1 MWIRLL
7 DKLLVQ
13 FVKIGQLT
21 VEYPNG
27 TIIDYGQK
35 LDTKVQVKI
44 KSSRI
49 FRRLFVNPDLTIGE
63 AYMNGD
69 LVIEN
74 NDIFGFLALVTQN
87 LTNQRDSWISRLL
100 WLTNNSFVNSLKANV
115 PSRSKSNVKHHYDLS
130 PELYSLFLDVDQQ
143 YSCAYFNNP
152 DDTLEQAQE
161 QKKHHIA
168 KKLSLRPGM
177 TVLDIGSGWGGMAI
191 TLAKDYQVS
200 VLGITLSEE
209 QQKIS
214 QQRALDEGLEGK
226 VEFKLMDYRE
236 DLGSFDRIVSVG
248 MFEHVG
254 VPNYEEY
261 FRSIKDKLLPG
272 GLALVHTIGRI
283 SPPGGTSPWIKKYIF
298 PGGYIPALS
307 EMVSAVEKNY
317 LYISDVEI
325 LRMHYAM
332 TLNHWHKRFT
342 ENEERIKNIYDERF
356 CRMWR
361 YYLVASEIS
370 FRHYQ
375 QVVFQVQISK
385 DQMTLPITR
394 DYLLE

>member
-13 FVKIGQLT
+13 LVKKGQLV

-27 TIIDYGQK
+27 RTTAYGQN
-35 LDTKVQVKI
+35 LDKKIKVKI
-44 KSSRI
+44 NNPRI
-49 FRRLFVNPDLTIGE
+49 FRRLFVNPDLMLGE
-63 AYMNGD
+63 AYMDGD
-69 LVIEN
+69 LVIKN
-74 NDIFGFLALVTQN
+74 DDIFGFLALITQN
-87 LTNQRDSWISRLL
+87 LTNQPDSWISRLL
-100 WLTNNSFVNSLKANV
+100 LLSNNSFLNSIKANV

-130 PELYSLFLDVDQQ
+130 PELYSLFLDVDKQ
-143 YSCAYFNNP
+143 YSCAYFKNV

-168 KKLSLRPGM
+168 KKLSLEPGM

-191 TLAKDYQVS
+191 TLAKNYNVN
-200 VLGITLSEE
+200 VVGITLSEE
-209 QQKIS
+209 QQKLS
-214 QQRALDEGLEGK
+214 QQRAINEGLEDK

-236 DLGSFDRIVSVG
+236 DLGVFDRIVSVG

-261 FRSIKDKLLPG
+261 FRTIKNKLSPG

-283 SPPGGTSPWIKKYIF
+283 TPPGGTSPWIKKYIF

-307 EMVSAVEKNY
+307 EMVAAVEKNY
-317 LYISDVEI
+317 MYISDVEI

-332 TLNHWHKRFT
+332 TLSHWHQRFT
-342 ENEERIKNIYDERF
+342 ENEERIKKIYDERF

-370 FRHYQ
+370 FRYYQ

-385 DQMTLPITR
+385 EQMTLPLTR
-394 DYLLE
+394 DYLLK

>member
-1 MWIRLL
+1 VWIRLL

-13 FVKIGQLT
+13 LVKKGQLM
-21 VEYPNG
+21 VQYPNG
-27 TIIDYGQK
+27 RIVAYGQS
-35 LDTKVQVKI
+35 LDKKISVKI
-44 KSSRI
+44 NNSRI
-49 FRRLFVNPDLTIGE
+49 LRRLFVNPDLTIGE

-69 LVIEN
+69 LGIEN
-74 NDIFGFLALVTQN
+74 DDIYGFLALITQN
-87 LTNQRDSWISRLL
+87 LTNQPDSWISKLL
-100 WLTNNSFVNSLKANV
+100 LFTNNSFLNSIKANV

-130 PELYSLFLDVDQQ
+130 PELYTLFLDVDKQ
-143 YSCAYFNNP
+143 YSCAYFKNV

-168 KKLSLRPGM
+168 KKLSLQPGM

-191 TLAKDYQVS
+191 TLAKYYNVN

-214 QQRALDEGLEGK
+214 QQRAISEGLEGK

-236 DLGSFDRIVSVG
+236 DLGVFDRIVSVG

-254 VPNYEEY
+254 VPNYADY
-261 FRSIKDKLLPG
+261 FRTIKNKLSPG
-272 GLALVHTIGRI
+272 GVALVHTIGRI
-283 SPPGGTSPWIKKYIF
+283 TPPGGTSPWIKKYIF

-307 EMVSAVEKNY
+307 EMVAAVEKNY
-317 LYISDVEI
+317 LYISDVEV

-332 TLNHWHKRFT
+332 TLNHWHQRFT
-342 ENEERIKNIYDERF
+342 ENEERIKKIYDERF

-370 FRHYQ
+370 FRYYQ

>member
-1 MWIRLL
+1 MQ
-7 DKLLVQ
+7 LV
-13 FVKIGQLT
+13 KKGQL
-21 VEYPNG
+21 VVAYPNG
-27 TIIDYGQK
+27 RTIVYGQN
-35 LDTKVQVKI
+35 LDKKIKVKI
-44 KSSRI
+44 NNPRI
-49 FRRLFVNPDLTIGE
+49 FRRLFVNPDLTLGE
-63 AYMNGD
+63 AYMDGD
-69 LVIEN
+69 LVIKN
-74 NDIFGFLALVTQN
+74 NDIFGFLALITQN
-87 LTNQRDSWISRLL
+87 LTNQPDSWISRLL
-100 WLTNNSFVNSLKANV
+100 LFSNNSFLNSIKANV

-130 PELYSLFLDVDQQ
+130 PELYSLFLDVDKQ
-143 YSCAYFNNP
+143 YSCAYFKNV

-168 KKLSLRPGM
+168 KKLSLYPGM

-191 TLAKDYQVS
+191 TLAKNYNVN

-209 QQKIS
+209 QQKLS
-214 QQRALDEGLEGK
+214 QQRAINEGLEGK

-236 DLGSFDRIVSVG
+236 DLGVFDRIVSVG

-261 FRSIKDKLLPG
+261 FRTIKNKLSPG

-283 SPPGGTSPWIKKYIF
+283 TPPGGTSPWIKKYIF

-307 EMVSAVEKNY
+307 EMVAAVEKNY
-317 LYISDVEI
+317 MYISDVEI

-332 TLNHWHKRFT
+332 TLSHWHQRFI
-342 ENEERIKNIYDERF
+342 ENEERIKKIYDERF

-370 FRHYQ
+370 FRYYQ

-385 DQMTLPITR
+385 EQMTLPLTR
-394 DYLLE
+394 DYLLK

>member
-1 MWIRLL
+1 M
-7 DKLLVQ
+7 
-13 FVKIGQLT
+13 

-27 TIIDYGQK
+27 RIVVYGQN
-35 LDTKVQVKI
+35 LDKKISVKI
-44 KSSRI
+44 NNSRML
-49 FRRLFVNPDLTIGE
+49 RRLFVNPDLTIGE

-69 LVIEN
+69 LGIEN
-74 NDIFGFLALVTQN
+74 DDIFGFLALITQN
-87 LTNQRDSWISRLL
+87 LTNQPDSWISKLL
-100 WLTNNSFVNSLKANV
+100 LFTNNSFLNSIKANV

-130 PELYSLFLDVDQQ
+130 PELYTLFLDVDKQ
-143 YSCAYFNNP
+143 YSCAYFKNV

-168 KKLSLRPGM
+168 KKLSLQPGM
-177 TVLDIGSGWGGMAI
+177 SVLDIGSGWGGMAI
-191 TLAKDYQVS
+191 TLAKNYNVN

-214 QQRALDEGLEGK
+214 QQRAISEGLEGK

-236 DLGSFDRIVSVG
+236 DLGVFDRIVSVG

-254 VPNYEEY
+254 VPNYAEY
-261 FRSIKDKLLPG
+261 FRTIKNKLSPG
-272 GLALVHTIGRI
+272 GVALVHTIGRI
-283 SPPGGTSPWIKKYIF
+283 TPPGGTSPWIKKYIF

-307 EMVSAVEKNY
+307 EMVAAVEKNY
-317 LYISDVEI
+317 LYISDVEV

-332 TLNHWHKRFT
+332 TLNHWHQRFT
-342 ENEERIKNIYDERF
+342 ENEERIKKIYDERF
-356 CRMWR
+356 IRMWR

-370 FRHYQ
+370 FRYYQ

-385 DQMTLPITR
+385 DQMTLPLTR

>member
-13 FVKIGQLT
+13 LVKKGQLM

-27 TIIDYGQK
+27 RIVVYGQN
-35 LDTKVQVKI
+35 LDKKINVKI
-44 KSSRI
+44 NNSRI
-49 FRRLFVNPDLTIGE
+49 LRRLFVNPDLTIGE

-69 LVIEN
+69 LGIEN
-74 NDIFGFLALVTQN
+74 DDIFGFLALITQN
-87 LTNQRDSWISRLL
+87 LTNQPDSWISKLL
-100 WLTNNSFVNSLKANV
+100 LFTNNSFLNSIKANV

-130 PELYSLFLDVDQQ
+130 PELYTLFLDVDKQ
-143 YSCAYFNNP
+143 YSCAYFKNV

-168 KKLSLRPGM
+168 KKLSLQPGM
-177 TVLDIGSGWGGMAI
+177 SVLDIGSGWGGMAI
-191 TLAKDYQVS
+191 TLAKNYNVN

-214 QQRALDEGLEGK
+214 QQRAISEGLEGK

-236 DLGSFDRIVSVG
+236 DLGVFDRIVSVG

-254 VPNYEEY
+254 VPNYAEY
-261 FRSIKDKLLPG
+261 FRTIKNKLSPG
-272 GLALVHTIGRI
+272 GVALVHTIGRI
-283 SPPGGTSPWIKKYIF
+283 TPPGGTSPWIKKYIF

-307 EMVSAVEKNY
+307 EMVAAVEKNY
-317 LYISDVEI
+317 LYISDVEV

-332 TLNHWHKRFT
+332 TLNHWHQRFT
-342 ENEERIKNIYDERF
+342 ENEERIKKIYDERF

-370 FRHYQ
+370 FRYYQ

-385 DQMTLPITR
+385 DQMTLPLTR

>member
-7 DKLLVQ
+7 DRLLVQ
-13 FVKIGQLT
+13 LVKKGQL
-21 VEYPNG
+21 VVAYPNG
-27 TIIDYGQK
+27 RTIVYGQN
-35 LDTKVQVKI
+35 LDKKIKVKI
-44 KSSRI
+44 NNPRI
-49 FRRLFVNPDLTIGE
+49 FRRLFVNPDLTLGE
-63 AYMNGD
+63 AYMDGD
-69 LVIEN
+69 LVIKN
-74 NDIFGFLALVTQN
+74 NDIFGFLALITQN
-87 LTNQRDSWISRLL
+87 LTNQPDSWISRLL
-100 WLTNNSFVNSLKANV
+100 LFSNNSFLNSIKANV

-130 PELYSLFLDVDQQ
+130 PELYSLFLDVDKQ
-143 YSCAYFNNP
+143 YSCAYFKNV

-168 KKLSLRPGM
+168 KKLSLYPGM

-191 TLAKDYQVS
+191 TLAKNYNVN

-209 QQKIS
+209 QQKLS
-214 QQRALDEGLEGK
+214 QQRAINEGLEGK

-236 DLGSFDRIVSVG
+236 DLGVFDRIVSVG

-261 FRSIKDKLLPG
+261 FRTIKNKLSPG

-283 SPPGGTSPWIKKYIF
+283 TPPGGTSPWIKKYIF

-307 EMVSAVEKNY
+307 EMVAAVEKNY
-317 LYISDVEI
+317 MYISDVEI

-332 TLNHWHKRFT
+332 TLSHWHQRFI
-342 ENEERIKNIYDERF
+342 ENEERIKKIYDERF

-370 FRHYQ
+370 FRYYQ

-385 DQMTLPITR
+385 EQMTLPLTR
-394 DYLLE
+394 DYLLK

>member
-7 DKLLVQ
+7 DKLL
-13 FVKIGQLT
+13 GQLVKKGQLQ

-27 TIIDYGQK
+27 RIIRYGQSLEK
-35 LDTKVQVKI
+35 KI
-44 KSSRI
+44 EIKINRPQI

-63 AYMNGD
+63 AYLDGD
-69 LVIEN
+69 LVIK
-74 NDIFGFLALVTQN
+74 DDDLFGLLALITQN
-87 LTNQRDSWISRLL
+87 LTNQPDSWISRLL
-100 WLTNNSFVNSLKANV
+100 LFSNNSFLNSIKANV

-130 PELYSLFLDVDQQ
+130 PELYSLFLDVDKQ
-143 YSCAYFNNP
+143 YSCAYFKNV

-168 KKLSLRPGM
+168 KKLSLHPGM
-177 TVLDIGSGWGGMAI
+177 NVLDIGSGWGGMAI
-191 TLAKDYQVS
+191 TLAKDYNVS

-214 QQRALDEGLEGK
+214 QQRAVNEGLEGK

-236 DLGSFDRIVSVG
+236 DLGVFDRIVSVG

-261 FRSIKDKLLPG
+261 FRSLKNKLSPG
-272 GLALVHTIGRI
+272 GVALVHTIGRI

-307 EMVSAVEKNY
+307 EMVAAVEKNH

-332 TLNHWHKRFT
+332 TLSHWHHRFT
-342 ENEERIKNIYDERF
+342 ENEERIKGIYDERF

-370 FRHYQ
+370 FRYYQ

-385 DQMTLPITR
+385 EQMTLPLTR
-394 DYLLE
+394 DYLLK

>member
-13 FVKIGQLT
+13 FVKIGQLS

-27 TIIDYGQK
+27 TIIDYGQR
-35 LDTKVQVKI
+35 LDTKIQVKI
-44 KSSRI
+44 NSSRI

-63 AYMNGD
+63 AYMDGD

-74 NDIFGFLALVTQN
+74 NDIFGFLALITKN
-87 LTNQRDSWISRLL
+87 LTNQPDSWISRLL
-100 WLTNNSFVNSLKANV
+100 SLTKNSFLNSVKANV
-115 PSRSKSNVKHHYDLS
+115 PSLSKSNVKHHYDLS
-130 PELYSLFLDVDQQ
+130 PELYSLFLDVDKQ
-143 YSCAYFNNP
+143 YSCAYFNNA

-214 QQRALDEGLEGK
+214 QQRAVDEGLEGK
-226 VEFKLMDYRE
+226 VEFKLLDYRE
-236 DLGSFDRIVSVG
+236 DLGVFDRIVSVG

-261 FRSIKDKLLPG
+261 FRSIRNKLTPG

-283 SPPGGTSPWIKKYIF
+283 TPPGATSPWIKKYIF

-332 TLNHWHKRFT
+332 TLNHWHQRFT
-342 ENEERIKNIYDERF
+342 ENEERIKEIYDERF

-370 FRHYQ
+370 FRYFQ

-394 DYLLE
+394 DYLFE

>member
-13 FVKIGQLT
+13 LVKKGQLM

-27 TIIDYGQK
+27 RIVVYGQN
-35 LDTKVQVKI
+35 LDKKINVKI
-44 KSSRI
+44 NNSRI
-49 FRRLFVNPDLTIGE
+49 LRRLFVNPDLTIGE

-69 LVIEN
+69 LGIEN
-74 NDIFGFLALVTQN
+74 DDIFGFLALITQN
-87 LTNQRDSWISRLL
+87 LTNQPDSWISKLL
-100 WLTNNSFVNSLKANV
+100 LFTNNSFLNSIKANV

-130 PELYSLFLDVDQQ
+130 PELYTLFLDVDKQ
-143 YSCAYFNNP
+143 YSCAYFKNV

-168 KKLSLRPGM
+168 KKLSLQPGM
-177 TVLDIGSGWGGMAI
+177 SVLDIGSGWGGMAI
-191 TLAKDYQVS
+191 TLAKNYNVN

-214 QQRALDEGLEGK
+214 QQRAISEGLEGK
-226 VEFKLMDYRE
+226 VEFKLMDYRD
-236 DLGSFDRIVSVG
+236 DLGVFDRIVSVG

-254 VPNYEEY
+254 VPNYAKY
-261 FRSIKDKLLPG
+261 FRTIKNKLSPG
-272 GLALVHTIGRI
+272 GVALVHTIGRI
-283 SPPGGTSPWIKKYIF
+283 TPPGGTSPWIKKYIF

-307 EMVSAVEKNY
+307 EMVAAVEKNY
-317 LYISDVEI
+317 LYISDVEV

-332 TLNHWHKRFT
+332 TLNHWHQRFT
-342 ENEERIKNIYDERF
+342 ENEERIKKIYDERF

-370 FRHYQ
+370 FRYYQ

>member
-13 FVKIGQLT
+13 LVKKGQLI

-27 TIIDYGQK
+27 RIVVYGQN
-35 LDTKVQVKI
+35 LDKKINVKI
-44 KSSRI
+44 NNSRI
-49 FRRLFVNPDLTIGE
+49 LRRLFVNPDLTIGE

-69 LVIEN
+69 LGIKN
-74 NDIFGFLALVTQN
+74 DDIFGFLALITQN
-87 LTNQRDSWISRLL
+87 LTNQPDSWISKLL
-100 WLTNNSFVNSLKANV
+100 LFTNNSFLNSIKANV

-130 PELYSLFLDVDQQ
+130 PELYTLFLDVDKQ
-143 YSCAYFNNP
+143 YSCAYFKNV

-168 KKLSLRPGM
+168 KKLSLQPGM
-177 TVLDIGSGWGGMAI
+177 SVLDIGSGWGGMAI
-191 TLAKDYQVS
+191 TLAKNYNVN

-214 QQRALDEGLEGK
+214 QQRAISEGLEGK

-236 DLGSFDRIVSVG
+236 DLGVFDRIVSVG

-254 VPNYEEY
+254 VPNYAEY
-261 FRSIKDKLLPG
+261 FRTIKNKLSPG
-272 GLALVHTIGRI
+272 GVALVHTIGRI
-283 SPPGGTSPWIKKYIF
+283 TPPGGTSPWIKKYIF

-307 EMVSAVEKNY
+307 EMVAAVEKNY
-317 LYISDVEI
+317 LYISDVEV

-332 TLNHWHKRFT
+332 TLNHWHQRFT
-342 ENEERIKNIYDERF
+342 ENEERIKKIYDERF

-370 FRHYQ
+370 FRYYQ

>member
-13 FVKIGQLT
+13 FVKKGQLV
-21 VEYPNG
+21 VEYPHG
-27 TIIDYGQK
+27 KIIAYGQT
-35 LDTKVQVKI
+35 LDKKIKVKI
-44 KSSRI
+44 NNPRI
-49 FRRLFVNPDLTIGE
+49 LRRLVVSPDLTLGE
-63 AYMNGD
+63 AYMDGD
-69 LVIEN
+69 LVIQN
-74 NDIFGFLALVTQN
+74 DDIFGFLVLITQN
-87 LTNQRDSWISRLL
+87 LTNQPDSWISRLL
-100 WLTNNSFVNSLKANV
+100 LFSNNSFLNSIKANA

-130 PELYSLFLDVDQQ
+130 PELYSLFLDVDKQ
-143 YSCAYFNNP
+143 YSCAYFKNV

-168 KKLSLRPGM
+168 KKLSLHPGM

-191 TLAKDYQVS
+191 TLAKNYNVN
-200 VLGITLSEE
+200 VLGVTLSEE

-214 QQRALDEGLEGK
+214 QQRAINEGLEGK

-236 DLGSFDRIVSVG
+236 DLSVFDRIVSVG

-254 VPNYEEY
+254 VPNYKEY
-261 FRSIKDKLLPG
+261 FRTIKNKLSPG
-272 GLALVHTIGRI
+272 GVALVHTIGRI
-283 SPPGGTSPWIKKYIF
+283 TPPGGTSPWIKKYIF

-307 EMVSAVEKNY
+307 EMVAAVEKNY

-332 TLNHWHKRFT
+332 TLAHWHQRFT
-342 ENEERIKNIYDERF
+342 ENEERIKKIYDERF

-370 FRHYQ
+370 FRYYQ

-385 DQMTLPITR
+385 EQMTLPITR
-394 DYLLE
+394 DYLLK